1 MSDKILII
9 DDDRTH
15 CQMVGM
21 LILRKI
27 GVKPLEIYN
36 GRDALDAIKND
47 RNNNIRLVLLD
58 LKMPGLDGFD
68 VLREVKKLKAHLPVI
83 ILTGSQNL
91 DDAIEATKH
100 GALDFIRK
108 PVETDRLVVS
118 IRNALSMEALS
129 EENSRLKAKQKHKAN
144 IGFDTIIGFHN
155 ALKGVKPMA
164 QKAAQNDLPLLITG
178 ETGTGKEVFAKAIH
192 FESDRK
198 SKPFITLN
206 CGAIPEKLIE
216 SILFGH
222 EKGAFTGAIERSIG
236 KFREADG
243 GTIFLDEIGELPQE
257 AQVKLLRVLQENE
270 VEPIGLAKNIPVNVR
285 VIAATNR
292 NLATEVEEGRFR
304 EDLFFRLNVLS
315 LELPPLRQR
324 KDDIE
329 DLTQFFIKK
338 YAKNN
343 ETKIIMASEEFT
355 GALKTYQWPGN
366 IRQLENCLYRAIA
379 LHDSDKTILENPD
392 YLGLDYTP
400 KRRKSDAET
409 HSARAGISASYD
421 ANATVE
427 LLDETGTLKK
437 LSTLE
442 IEIIQKAI
450 KLSHNHMTDTAKSL
464 GVAKSTLYRKLNE
477 EIS

>member
-1 MSDKILII
+1 MADKILII

-36 GRDALDAIKND
+36 GRDALDVIKND
-47 RNNNIRLVLLD
+47 QNNNIRLVLLD
-58 LKMPGLDGFD
+58 LKMPVLDGFS
-68 VLREVKKLKAHLPVI
+68 VLREIKILKEHLPVI

-91 DDAIEATKH
+91 DDAIEATKY

-108 PVETDRLVVS
+108 PVESDRLVVS
-118 IRNALSMEALS
+118 IRNALSMGALN
-129 EENSRLKAKQKHKAN
+129 EENSRLKSEHKKN
-144 IGFDTIIGFHN
+144 DKNGFNTIIGFDK
-155 ALKGVKPMA
+155 ALKGVRPMA

-178 ETGTGKEVFAKAIH
+178 ETGTGKEVFAKAVH

-222 EKGAFTGAIERSIG
+222 EKGAFTGAVERSIG

-270 VEPIGLAKNIPVNVR
+270 VEPVGLAKNIPVNVR

-343 ETKIIMASEEFT
+343 QTKILMASEGFID
-355 GALKTYQWPGN
+355 ALKAYQWPGN

-379 LHDSDKTILENPD
+379 LHDSDKTILESPD

-400 KRRKSDAET
+400 RRRKSDSNGDAPRG
-409 HSARAGISASYD
+409 SMPAYD
-421 ANATVE
+421 TKTIVE
-427 LLDETGTLKK
+427 LLNETGDLKTLAA
-437 LSTLE
+437 LE

-450 KLSHNHMTDTAKSL
+450 KLSHNHMTDTARAL

-477 EIS
+477 DNS